1 MARFWYTAIVIA
13 FLVAGIGIVAS
24 VAYYLYGQPSSFEN
38 TSTAH
43 EDRTATFVCSDGT
56 TIVALF
62 ERDEVFLTFSNGRM
76 ASAVFRS
83 PAVIGE
89 SPGTQYVSLDGS
101 LTFWRADGD
110 TLALVEEQ
118 GAFVHGECVPL
129 EP

>member
-1 MARFWYTAIVIA
+1 MARFWYTTIVIM

-56 TIVALF
+56 TIVAFF

-76 ASAVFRS
+76 ASAVWTS

-89 SPGTQYVSLDGS
+89 QTGEQYVS
-101 LTFWRADGD
+101 ADGALVFWHAD
-110 TLALVEEQ
+110 TLALVQENEE
-118 GAFVHGECVPL
+118 FIHGECFPI
-129 EP
+129 ER